1 MAEGLVIVAGT
12 KRLSQKFVKL
22 LTMVEPRQRQ
32 IALMRG
38 GMVLEAWMKRNVQAQ
53 HLIDTGNLR
62 ASITSEIEGEK
73 AVSVGPRNV
82 RYAAI
87 HEFGGTITPKKGQ
100 FLAIP
105 VTTAARYAG
114 SPRRFPSRLHAQMAG
129 GGGALVDENGDI
141 QYALKRS
148 VTIPARPYVRPAM
161 DEHGADAVKAMRDYL
176 KKKIREIAEGT
187 GGTG

>member
-1 MAEGLVIVAGT
+1 MAEGMVIVAGT
-12 KRLSQKFVKL
+12 KQLSKKLVKL
-22 LTMVEPRQRQ
+22 LAMVEPRQRQ
-32 IALMRG
+32 IALMRA

-62 ASITSEIEGEK
+62 ASITSEIEGETG
-73 AVSVGPRNV
+73 VSVGPRNV

-100 FLAIP
+100 YLAIP
-105 VTTAARYAG
+105 KTKEARYAG
-114 SPRRFPSRLHAQMAG
+114 SPRNMSGLHVVIGSKG
-129 GGGALVDENGDI
+129 GVLLDENDKV
-141 QYALKRS
+141 QYILTRS
-148 VTIPARPYVRPAM
+148 ATIPAKPYVRPAM